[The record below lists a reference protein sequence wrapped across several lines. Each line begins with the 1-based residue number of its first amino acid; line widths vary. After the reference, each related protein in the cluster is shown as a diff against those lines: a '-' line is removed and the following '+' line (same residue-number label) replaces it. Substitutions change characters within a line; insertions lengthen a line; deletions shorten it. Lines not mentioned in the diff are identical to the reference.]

1 MLLWYD
7 KNKLLI
13 FNVLD
18 MFNEYNPL
26 QKVMFQVIDNDGK
39 VINKKW
45 MPKIEETKLLK
56 VYKDMLFARTADLQI
71 VSYQRQGRIF
81 TYPPNYGQEAISAA
95 AGVHM
100 RQDDWMV
107 PAFRE
112 MGAMLAKGVTLKELF
127 LYFMGYEDGSAFSK
141 ANHVMPISVPIASQ
155 LLHAAGL
162 GYAIKYKKKD
172 EVVFGFVGDG
182 GTSEGDFH
190 EAVNFAGVWKV
201 PVVFIIQNNQY
212 GISTPTSMQTASE
225 TLAIKSVAYGV
236 KGIQVD
242 GNDFFAM
249 YKAVEESVKACREG
263 NGPIL
268 IEAITYRKGA
278 HTTSDD
284 PSKYRTKEE
293 EESWEVKDPLKRL
306 KAYLITKKLWSEKEE
321 EKIIPQFKEE
331 IDRQFIEAENYGPY
345 PKEDIFKY
353 LYADTP
359 DDLKD
364 QERQYDRFLQW
375 KDAKVK

>member
-1 MLLWYD
+1 
-7 KNKLLI
+7 
-13 FNVLD
+13 
-18 MFNEYNPL
+18 MFNKYNPL
-26 QKVMFQVIDNDGK
+26 QKVMFQVIDNEGK
-39 VINKKW
+39 VINDKW
-45 MPKIEETKLLK
+45 MPNIEDKKLLK
-56 VYKDMLFARTADLQI
+56 FYKDMLFARTADLQI
-71 VSYQRQGRIF
+71 VSYQRQGRIY

-95 AGVHM
+95 VGVHI
-100 RQDDWMV
+100 RENDWLV

-141 ANHVMPISVPIASQ
+141 AKNVMPISVPIASQ
-155 LLHAAGL
+155 LVHAAGL
-162 GYAIKYKKKD
+162 GYSIKYNKEDK
-172 EVVFGFVGDG
+172 VVYGFVGDG

-190 EAVNFAGVWKV
+190 EALNFAGVWNV
-201 PVVFIIQNNQY
+201 PVIFIIQNNQY
-212 GISTPTSMQTASE
+212 GISTPTKMQTASDS
-225 TLAIKSVAYGV
+225 LAIKAVAYGV

-249 YKAVEESVKACREG
+249 YKAVEESVKICRDG
-263 NGPIL
+263 KGPIL
-268 IEAITYRKGA
+268 IEAVTYRKGA

-284 PSKYRTKEE
+284 PTKYRSKEE
-293 EESWEVKDPLKRL
+293 EQQWEEKDPMKRL

-364 QERQYDRFLQW
+364 QENQYDRFLQW
-375 KDAKVK
+375 KNAKIK